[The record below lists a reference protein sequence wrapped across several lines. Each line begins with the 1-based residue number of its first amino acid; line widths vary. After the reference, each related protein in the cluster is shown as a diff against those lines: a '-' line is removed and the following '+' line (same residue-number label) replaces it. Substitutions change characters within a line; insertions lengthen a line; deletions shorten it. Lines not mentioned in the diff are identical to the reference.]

1 MIVQENGVPLPLAPP
16 APKIMVTGVKQS
28 GVTSQI
34 NMICEKY
41 KLDKLELFDEY
52 KALDEK
58 EKKARQRQR
67 LLERGFKGIPAPEDE
82 NEEPEVDEEIM
93 NDPDDF
99 EKDK

>member
-52 KALDEK
+52 KALD
-58 EKKARQRQR
+58 
-67 LLERGFKGIPAPEDE
+67 D
-82 NEEPEVDEEIM
+82 
-93 NDPDDF
+93 
-99 EKDK
+99 